1 MVSPVHTDRVY
12 LTICPLILCWYE
24 NCNSKEFQSA
34 TKLVS
39 RCLEKFGK
47 GEFNI
52 EGNASKNKF
61 QLMSASLPKKAIEV
75 RITLFDYFID
85 VRSTFKGRFPKLIAK
100 AKEIYS
106 TYCEQGRMQGAATAS
121 NAAPQNKS
129 FLKCWEQDYQTWPKL
144 FLGGTV
150 TRCWHRLDNTIF
162 LVVLF
167 LAQFLIPCNI
177 VASFPTTNLKI
188 FWAARCG
195 WFWRHG
201 F

>member
-129 FLKCWEQDYQTWPKL
+129 FLKMLGTRLSNLTETIVRWHCNAMLTSVGQYNFSCCPVFSTIPDSMQYCSL
-144 FLGGTV
+144 FSY
-150 TRCWHRLDNTIF
+150 N
-162 LVVLF
+162 
-167 LAQFLIPCNI
+167 
-177 VASFPTTNLKI
+177 
-188 FWAARCG
+188 
-195 WFWRHG
+195 
-201 F
+201 